1 MTGNGWHLIPTYVG
15 SQAPCTS
22 FGHTVSTDPATARS
36 QGTAEADDAVAQAQA
51 LGIPAGSVLYNDM
64 EGYDNT
70 NSSCSTGVLNY
81 LSAWTGE
88 LHARGYRSGFHSSA
102 GSGMRYLAAQYTTGA
117 YTLPDHLWFAW
128 WNGVADTDAGTYVP
142 AADWAGHQRIHQ
154 YFGGT
159 DETWGGVTVN
169 IDGDY
174 LDVDGGGSVPPQSA
188 KS

>member
-70 NSSCSTGVLNY
+70 NSSCSTGVLN
-81 LSAWTGE
+81 
-88 LHARGYRSGFHSSA
+88 
-102 GSGMRYLAAQYTTGA
+102 
-117 YTLPDHLWFAW
+117 
-128 WNGVADTDAGTYVP
+128 
-142 AADWAGHQRIHQ
+142 
-154 YFGGT
+154 
-159 DETWGGVTVN
+159 
-169 IDGDY
+169 
-174 LDVDGGGSVPPQSA
+174 
-188 KS
+188 